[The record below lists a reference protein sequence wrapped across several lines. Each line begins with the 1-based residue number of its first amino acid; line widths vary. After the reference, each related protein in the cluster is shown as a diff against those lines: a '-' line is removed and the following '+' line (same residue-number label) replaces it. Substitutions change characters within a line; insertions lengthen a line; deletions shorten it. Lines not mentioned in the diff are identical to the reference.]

1 MKWPFARHAP
11 SPAPEPGAKAPG
23 GGEGSTTATG
33 VVAPARRDWATL
45 PPLHVAGSRPI
56 SLTAPTRAFAQGLA
70 TRQVLVRTPRLEMV
84 RQIDAPSGSF
94 RGVLA
99 PAVADHDH
107 GAPELQESSPLPA
120 VQHRHV
126 GPAAGEQSGLGGL
139 SPIDQLLAS
148 GEPKAHTP
156 AQPPGDGIEA
166 AQTQPFDSPTVPG
179 DPPTGRR
186 AGLADSRRRGLG
198 PAYHGPLPEAM
209 RAERERG
216 GGHGAPD
223 VSTEAV
229 PDNVRATMRDVL
241 GVDIGDRLVHRGP
254 AVSAE
259 AEAMGARAFTR
270 DGQVFIHD
278 DVGPLDET
286 KGQATLAHE
295 LTHAAQQIAHGVL
308 HDETSEAGRALEA
321 HAQRVEQYVRGDG
334 GAIKP
339 TPDLLHARPQP
350 AGSSADSDLT
360 DSTRQMMREMID
372 TGLARS
378 DGDGGIVFTMPPSSM
393 TASGGTQRLAGDT
406 PTAHAA
412 SPQQWNPLASFG
424 NTLSQG
430 LGSDM
435 LGIAG
440 SMFGFSDEFMGTARH
455 DLAAGDRQFRRDQTI
470 HAYTELR
477 MEHLRHVE
485 LTQINEVEAR
495 LDIPR
500 STTLDDES
508 VHAIE
513 ERVTNEVNERMAL
526 LDAQTARALEQLNQR
541 RTGQQPAVL
550 DVPDD
555 NFNAALTALFDDPA
569 TDVLPTE
576 DALLTT
582 LTRPSAARGTRP
594 GGATHPGGATPTPR
608 PAGGTGATTGTGTG
622 SPSGGPA
629 DTATATGTDHPTGHT
644 PESPGAHGA
653 TDTHGAADA
662 HGAPGAHGAPDA
674 HGGTGARA
682 GGGAAHPDQPWRT
695 AGTMRER
702 FAGLGTALVGDI
714 AHAEVGIFGS
724 MLGFDSGFERGL
736 HEDIARQNAAGA
748 GAHGDAAHPDAA
760 HPDAAHPGAAHPD
773 AAHPGAAHTTQAAHE
788 TVENIVGDPYALD
801 ELATRLY
808 PTIRSRLRQELL
820 IDRERAGLLADF
832 H

>member
-1 MKWPFARHAP
+1 
-11 SPAPEPGAKAPG
+11 
-23 GGEGSTTATG
+23 
-33 VVAPARRDWATL
+33 
-45 PPLHVAGSRPI
+45 
-56 SLTAPTRAFAQGLA
+56 
-70 TRQVLVRTPRLEMV
+70 LEVV

-99 PAVADHDH
+99 PAAADHD
-107 GAPELQESSPLPA
+107 GGGVPELQESSPLPA
-120 VQHRHV
+120 VEHRHV
-126 GPAAGEQSGLGGL
+126 GPAAGEQTSLGGL
-139 SPIDQLLAS
+139 SPIEQLLAI
-148 GEPKAHTP
+148 GEPKAQTP
-156 AQPPGDGIEA
+156 LLPGDTTEA
-166 AQTQPFDSPTVPG
+166 ARTEPFDVSTAPG
-179 DPPTGRR
+179 EPPTGRR

-216 GGHGAPD
+216 GGQRTQE

-241 GVDIGDRLVHRGP
+241 GVDVGDRLVHRGP

-278 DVGPLDET
+278 DVGPLDDT

-295 LTHAAQQIAHGVL
+295 LTHAAQQIVHGVL
-308 HDETSEAGRALEA
+308 HDEASEAGRALEA

-339 TPDLLHARPQP
+339 TPDLLHARPQH
-350 AGSSADSDLT
+350 SSAESDLT

-412 SPQQWNPLASFG
+412 SPQQWNPLASLG

-430 LGSDM
+430 LANDM
-435 LGIAG
+435 LGVAG
-440 SMFGFSDEFMGTARH
+440 SMFGFSDEFMGQARH

-477 MEHLRHVE
+477 MEHLRRVE
-485 LTQINEVEAR
+485 LTQLNETEA
-495 LDIPR
+495 LFDVTR
-500 STTLDDES
+500 STTLDDDS

-513 ERVTNEVNERMAL
+513 QRVTDEVNERIAL
-526 LDAQTARALEQLNQR
+526 LDTQTARALEQLNQR
-541 RTGQQPAVL
+541 RTGQQPAVT

-594 GGATHPGGATPTPR
+594 GGAAHPGGVTPTPR
-608 PAGGTGATTGTGTG
+608 PAGGPGTGTGTGTG

-629 DTATATGTDHPTGHT
+629 DAGTATGTDHPAGHT

-653 TDTHGAADA
+653 ADTHGATDA
-662 HGAPGAHGAPDA
+662 HGATGTHGAQGT

-702 FAGLGTALVGDI
+702 FAGLGSALVGDI

-736 HEDIARQNAAGA
+736 HEDITRQGAAGA

-760 HPDAAHPGAAHPD
+760 HPDAAHPAAAHPD
-773 AAHPGAAHTTQAAHE
+773 AAHPGAAHTSQAAHE